1 MIEFLRNQ
9 YRTGRL
15 TDERLET
22 IATARNFTAAQ
33 VVYIKTG
40 VWPE

>member
-9 YRTGRL
+9 YRTGKLDDSRL
-15 TDERLET
+15 NMITMIRGLTE
-22 IATARNFTAAQ
+22 AQ
-33 VVYIKTG
+33 VTYIKTG